1 MATHAHNVRL
11 TWVVEVFDRIKDS
24 EFLAFSPMRTVFTQQ
39 INEDL
44 MIAKRKGISCTVRPT
59 KIHRGR
65 FQVEAPGVVD
75 MLPDVVEDGV
85 NSENLS
91 LGWGYQEAV
100 GEQCVLFKSAK

>member
-1 MATHAHNVRL
+1 
-11 TWVVEVFDRIKDS
+11 
-24 EFLAFSPMRTVFTQQ
+24 
-39 INEDL
+39 

-75 MLPDVVEDGV
+75 MLTDVVEDGV

-100 GEQCVLFKSAK
+100 CEQCVLFKSAK